1 MRIRQQSMRACLEL
15 TAERLYSAGWPPL
28 TDHRTMPHSPC
39 RFSLPRAVRP
49 RRAALLLA
57 ALLGAP
63 AICVTA
69 APADT
74 LPVVELNAGIHR
86 IHAEL
91 ADNDSARMRGLMYR
105 EALAPNQGMLFIFDE
120 TATHC
125 MWMRNTLLPLS
136 VAFIDNDGS
145 IVNIEEM
152 KARTDDTHCAR
163 RGVHY
168 ALEMAAGW
176 YKAHGLA
183 AGSVIK
189 GIDKAGGGR

>member
-1 MRIRQQSMRACLEL
+1 MSRKP
-15 TAERLYSAGWPPL
+15 Y
-28 TDHRTMPHSPC
+28 
-39 RFSLPRAVRP
+39 RFSFPRS
-49 RRAALLLA
+49 AAAGRHRVVLA
-57 ALLGAP
+57 ALLALALARGA
-63 AICVTA
+63 AAQGTA
-69 APADT
+69 
-74 LPVVELNAGIHR
+74 LPTVELTAGIHL

-105 EALAPNQGMLFIFDE
+105 EALAPNHGMLFIFDE
-120 TATHC
+120 TDRHC

-152 KARTDDTHCAR
+152 KAQTDDTHCAR

-168 ALEMAAGW
+168 ALEMGSGW
-176 YKAHGLA
+176 FKAHGLG

-189 GIDKAGGGR
+189 GIGKAERR